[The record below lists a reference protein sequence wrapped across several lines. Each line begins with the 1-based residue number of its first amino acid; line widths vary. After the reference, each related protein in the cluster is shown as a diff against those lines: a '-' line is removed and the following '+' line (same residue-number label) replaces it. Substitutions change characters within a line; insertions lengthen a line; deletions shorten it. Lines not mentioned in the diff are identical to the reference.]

1 MSSSSALVPD
11 NSTLDSDYK
20 PEDGFQFSD
29 EDYEPRYGTVLTFL
43 RFFNRGLA
51 NYTKQFCDFS
61 PAILNY

>member
-20 PEDGFQFSD
+20 PEEGFQFSD

-43 RFFNRGLA
+43 WFFNRGLA
-51 NYTKQFCDFS
+51 NYTKQFWVFS

>member
-20 PEDGFQFSD
+20 PEEGFQFSD
-29 EDYEPRYGTVLTFL
+29 EDYEPRYSTVLTF
-43 RFFNRGLA
+43 
-51 NYTKQFCDFS
+51 CDFLTGVWPTTLSNFVIFS